1 MNYRNETE
9 EMLKGLVER
18 KGELDGLD
26 PECRVIA
33 EELID
38 RTVESARRDAEI
50 RDELSAMP
58 RPELPEA
65 ECVGDCDDEDWSKD
79 QMRDALRVLSAQVLE
94 YDIVRYEKNLLQYPS
109 TLELV
114 CDKDSLD
121 YTEVLMRTLEA
132 TVALDELR
140 LALRRLSI
148 AQGGGEDVG
157 E

>member
-65 ECVGDCDDEDWSKD
+65 DCCDDENEDWSKD

-148 AQGGGEDVG
+148 AQGGGEDD
-157 E
+157 EE